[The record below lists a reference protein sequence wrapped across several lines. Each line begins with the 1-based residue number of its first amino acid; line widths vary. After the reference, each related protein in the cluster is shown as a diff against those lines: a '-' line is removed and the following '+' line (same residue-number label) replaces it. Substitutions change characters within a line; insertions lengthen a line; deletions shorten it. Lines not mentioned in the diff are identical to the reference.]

1 VVPEILPMWKLLFV
15 FPFLL
20 CCLRS
25 FLKLVKSH
33 DLVGYCLGDNDNN
46 NNFCGDFFLDI
57 KDHLLIKIF
66 KDLLSP
72 TDGVAGF
79 QR

>member
-1 VVPEILPMWKLLFV
+1 MLSMWHVEVLFV

-25 FLKLVKSH
+25 FLKLVRSH
-33 DLVGYCLGDNDNN
+33 ELVGYCLDANNNNN

-57 KDHLLIKIF
+57 KDHLLIKII
-66 KDLLSP
+66 KDHLSP